1 MLPAAICALP
11 PEGGSR
17 AEGFDSIVWLSPFP
31 WRGCW
36 QTPHYLAAA
45 LGASG
50 RLPGMIVTP
59 SPGWRP
65 AALLREL
72 SLRTWRAGPPDGLRV
87 PRQALRSWPVLGSMN
102 RRRANLDW
110 AARQVAAAARSRGF
124 RRPLLW
130 VFYANSISSLVER
143 LGWPYVYHCLDHFD
157 YGDAAEQMLL
167 ANGARTIF
175 AASNCL
181 RARFA
186 AAGLTCYHLPN
197 GVALEWFRPAAP
209 DRLGPAGARH
219 APGRVIG
226 YAGVLNRHIDF
237 RLLMAVAQGFPAC
250 ELVLLGPVV
259 PAGFTAQQ
267 RADLRALCGLPN
279 VRRIAFRPTWKLAP
293 YLRQWDVALMPN
305 LADAWSQAASPLKLW
320 QYLALGLPV
329 VAAAANSVDAPA
341 EVCYRAGTRAE
352 FLAQVRA
359 ALLETAPGGL
369 AQSRHASLA
378 AARIAAAQQQAWP
391 RILERALAYL
401 SSSVAAGCA
410 A

>member
-1 MLPAAICALP
+1 M
-11 PEGGSR
+11 R

-50 RLPGMIVTP
+50 RSPGMIVTP

-72 SLRTWRAGPPDGLRV
+72 SLRIWCAGPPDG
-87 PRQALRSWPVLGSMN
+87 PRLPRLALRSWPVLGSLN
-102 RRRANLDW
+102 RRGANLDW
-110 AARQVAAAARSRGF
+110 AARQVTAAARSRGF

-130 VFYANSISSLVER
+130 VFYANGISALVER

-157 YGDAAEQMLL
+157 YGDAAEQMRL
-167 ANGARTIF
+167 AARARTIF

-209 DRLGPAGARH
+209 DRLGPAGARP
-219 APGRVIG
+219 APVIG

-259 PAGFTAQQ
+259 PAGFATQQ
-267 RADLRALCGLPN
+267 LADLRVLCRLPN
-279 VRRIAFRPTWKLAP
+279 VRRIAFRPTWALAS
-293 YLRQWDVALMPN
+293 YLRQWDVALLPN
-305 LADAWSQAASPLKLW
+305 LPDAWSQAASPLKLW

-329 VAAAANSVDAPA
+329 VATAASSADAPA
-341 EVCYRAGTRAE
+341 EKCYRAGTVAE
-352 FLAQVRA
+352 FISQVRA

-378 AARIAAAQQQAWP
+378 AARIAAAQQYAWP

-401 SSSVAAGCA
+401 SNPLTAGRA
-410 A
+410 S